1 MKILEKS
8 YVVAIYL
15 FENCNY
21 MPTFDYFND
30 ACNITVHSFTY
41 LKWNVLLWTQVKTF
55 NLRLIAPKNINSIY
69 GRDAVWGSV
78 VSTAF
83 ITNGLFENKI

>member
-30 ACNITVHSFTY
+30 ACNIIVHSFTY
-41 LKWNVLLWTQVKTF
+41 LK
-55 NLRLIAPKNINSIY
+55 
-69 GRDAVWGSV
+69 
-78 VSTAF
+78 
-83 ITNGLFENKI
+83 